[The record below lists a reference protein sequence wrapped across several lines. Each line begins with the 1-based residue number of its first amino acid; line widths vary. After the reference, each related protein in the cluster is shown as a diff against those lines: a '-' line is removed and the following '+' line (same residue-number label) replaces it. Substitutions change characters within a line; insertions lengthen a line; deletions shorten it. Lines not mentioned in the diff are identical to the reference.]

1 MKKTY
6 ITPVAEEILL
16 NYQLNLLTG
25 SLLDINDEAEI
36 VDDGGG
42 IIDVGGV
49 LDPDGHEFDFD
60 FEDISDA
67 QDY

>member
-6 ITPVAEEILL
+6 ISPVAEEILL

-42 IIDVGGV
+42 IIDVGGL
-49 LDPDGHEFDFD
+49 LDPDARSFEEDFGYEDLSSFD
-60 FEDISDA
+60 
-67 QDY
+67 

>member
-6 ITPVAEEILL
+6 IVPTAEEILL

-25 SLLDINDEAEI
+25 SLIDVNDEANI

-60 FEDISDA
+60 FDDISDA

>member
-1 MKKTY
+1 MT
-6 ITPVAEEILL
+6 ILL
-16 NYQLNLLTG
+16 LSLNELKHTTSIL
-25 SLLDINDEAEI
+25 I

>member
-6 ITPVAEEILL
+6 ISPIAEEILL

-25 SLLDINDEAEI
+25 SLLDVNDEAEI

-42 IIDVGGV
+42 GIIDFGGV
-49 LDPDGHEFDFD
+49 LDPDSHEFDLDD
-60 FEDISDA
+60 FSD
-67 QDY
+67 YE

>member
-6 ITPVAEEILL
+6 ISPVAEEILL

-49 LDPDGHEFDFD
+49 LDPDARSFEEDFGYEDLSSFD
-60 FEDISDA
+60 
-67 QDY
+67 

>member
-6 ITPVAEEILL
+6 IVPTAEEILL

-25 SLLDINDEAEI
+25 SLIDVNDEANI

-42 IIDVGGV
+42 DIIDTGGV
-49 LDPDGHEFDFD
+49 LDPDSHAFDLD
-60 FEDISDA
+60 FEDISNFE
-67 QDY
+67 